1 MGYFT
6 ACTNIGNIIG
16 DLLAYILIE
25 HLKLSIMSP
34 IYVAAF
40 GVTLMSIINVFAI
53 PTDSAKEY
61 IA

>member
-6 ACTNIGNIIG
+6 ACTNIGNIFG
-16 DLLAYILIE
+16 DFFAYILIE
-25 HLKLSIMSP
+25 KLDWFIMSP

-40 GVTLMSIINVFAI
+40 GVLLMSILNVFAI

-61 IA
+61 I